1 MQTVKPP
8 SLRLD
13 SIDIFRAVTMFL
25 MIFVNDLWSL
35 QDIPDWLGHSEGQAD
50 DMGFSDIIFPV
61 FLFIVGLSIPFA
73 VSNRIAKGDSLK
85 TLLMHIGERTIALL
99 VMGIYIVNFENI
111 SDELIIN
118 KYVWE
123 ILMVIGFFLIWNS
136 YPVNPERRRFYQ
148 TLRLL
153 GVQILVG
160 LAAIYK
166 GGDATHPA
174 WMELHWYGILGLIGW
189 SYLICAV
196 AYVFCKNKLT
206 AVIAVWVFLVLFNLA
221 DFAGMLGFLDGI
233 REYVWIVGSGSMP
246 AFTMAGVAASVI
258 YMHYASV
265 QKSNTFLVALLI
277 LGVICLAY
285 GFGTR
290 PFWGISKIRAT
301 PAWVGICSG
310 ISFTSYAFLFW
321 LADVQKIK
329 DWAKLLKPA
338 GTSTLTCYLIPYI
351 WYAVITIAG
360 ISLPMILRTGAVGL
374 IKSLAFSLIVILLTG
389 LINRIGVKLKI

>member
-1 MQTVKPP
+1 MQTVKTS

-13 SIDIFRAVTMFL
+13 SIDIFRAATMFL

-35 QDIPDWLGHSEGQAD
+35 QDVPEWLLHSEAQAD

-99 VMGIYIVNFENI
+99 VMGIYIVNYENI
-111 SDELIIN
+111 SDELFIN
-118 KYVWE
+118 KYIWE
-123 ILMVIGFFLIWNS
+123 ILMVLGFFLIWNS
-136 YPVNPERRRFYQ
+136 YPADPEKRRFYQ

-166 GGDATHPA
+166 GGDAAHPA

-196 AYVFCKNKLT
+196 AYVFCKNNLT
-206 AVIAVWVFLVLFNLA
+206 AIVAVWVFLVLFNLA
-221 DFAGMLGFLDGI
+221 DFAGMLGFLDGV
-233 REYVWIVGSGSMP
+233 RDYVWIVGSGSMP
-246 AFTMAGVAASVI
+246 AFTMAGVTASVI
-258 YMHYASV
+258 YMHYSSR
-265 QKSNTFLVALLI
+265 QKSNAFLIVLLV

-310 ISFTSYAFLFW
+310 ISFISYAFLFW
-321 LADVQKIK
+321 LADIQKVK
-329 DWAKLLKPA
+329 NWAKLLKPA

-360 ISLPMILRTGAVGL
+360 ISLPMILKTGVVGL
-374 IKSLAFSLIVILLTG
+374 LKSLAFSLIVILLTG
-389 LINRIGVKLKI
+389 LINRIGIKLKI